1 MGEGRARRRFE
12 YERYSAWVALA
23 VLVTV
28 SALTSP
34 YFLKTQNLLNIL
46 RQVSY
51 TGIIAI
57 GMTFV
62 IAAGGIDLSVGSMTA
77 LAGGLSIVVLNLW
90 GGGPAAVVL
99 AALTAVAVGLTA
111 GLVNGLLVT
120 RGRVAP
126 FIATLGT
133 MAIYRSLTLHI
144 SQAGEFRSA
153 SSLYPAVG
161 MGSALGVP
169 IPVWVLLGLALL
181 LGLVLH
187 QTPFGRHVCAVGS
200 NERVARYSGL
210 GVESIRLG
218 TYLIV
223 GLTVG
228 VSAMLLASRLNSVS
242 SSNAGV
248 SYELDAIA
256 AAIIGG
262 TSLAGGSGRIAGAVA
277 GAVTLG
283 VVNNMLNMWNV
294 SPYLQ
299 GTVKGVVI
307 IGAVLV
313 QRARKLET

>member
-1 MGEGRARRRFE
+1 
-12 YERYSAWVALA
+12 
-23 VLVTV
+23 
-28 SALTSP
+28 
-34 YFLKTQNLLNIL
+34 
-46 RQVSY
+46 
-51 TGIIAI
+51 
-57 GMTFV
+57 
-62 IAAGGIDLSVGSMTA
+62 
-77 LAGGLSIVVLNLW
+77 LSIVVLNLW

>member
-1 MGEGRARRRFE
+1 MGERHPARRFE

-23 VLVTV
+23 VLVMV

-77 LAGGLSIVVLNLW
+77 LAGGLSILVLNVW
-90 GGGPAAVVL
+90 GGGPGAVVL
-99 AALTAVAVGLTA
+99 AALTAVAAGLAA

-133 MAIYRSLTLHI
+133 MAIYRSLTLHV

-153 SSLYPAVG
+153 SSIYPAVG

-169 IPVWVLLGLALL
+169 IPVWVILGLAALFSV
-181 LGLVLH
+181 VLH
-187 QTPFGRHVCAVGS
+187 GTPYGRHVCAVGS

-210 GVESIRLG
+210 PVETVRLG

-228 VSAMLLASRLNSVS
+228 VSSMLLASRLNSIS

-248 SYELDAIA
+248 SFELDAIA
-256 AAIIGG
+256 AVIIGG

-307 IGAVLV
+307 LGAVLI
-313 QRARKLET
+313 QRKRKLET

>member
-1 MGEGRARRRFE
+1 
-12 YERYSAWVALA
+12 
-23 VLVTV
+23 
-28 SALTSP
+28 
-34 YFLKTQNLLNIL
+34 
-46 RQVSY
+46 
-51 TGIIAI
+51 
-57 GMTFV
+57 
-62 IAAGGIDLSVGSMTA
+62 
-77 LAGGLSIVVLNLW
+77 
-90 GGGPAAVVL
+90 VL
-99 AALTAVAVGLTA
+99 AALTAVAVGLAA